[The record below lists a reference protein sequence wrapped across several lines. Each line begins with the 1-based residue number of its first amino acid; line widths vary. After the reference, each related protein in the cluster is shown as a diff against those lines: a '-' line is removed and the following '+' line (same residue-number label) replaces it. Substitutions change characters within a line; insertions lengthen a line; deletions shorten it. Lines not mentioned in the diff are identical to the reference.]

1 MWRCYFCSFFLDDS
15 IRHINFYPSVVL
27 GPAIRKVKNVNLVS
41 SMSSACP
48 VTVPPFRSYV
58 EELHSGL

>member
-1 MWRCYFCSFFLDDS
+1 MWRCYFCSVFLDDS
-15 IRHINFYPSVVL
+15 INFYLSVVL

-48 VTVPPFRSYV
+48 VTVPPFRSYA